1 MTDVDFI
8 LQRGDCFKL
17 LAACFYEPDQD
28 LFLSER
34 LCENLTA
41 LLAACHYQK
50 AAAAAAGLRA
60 ALAESSPGELSVEHA
75 RLFVGPF
82 ALGAPPYGS
91 VYLEQSGQLMGDST
105 MAVQRLYQEAG
116 LALEVRE
123 VPDHIALELEFLHF
137 LALRAAAALA
147 ENNLELATELTDRQ
161 SEFMNRYL
169 CPWMAAFCNNIRG
182 GTENRFYRG
191 LADCLESF
199 LTEAGQVPE
208 TASPMQQS
216 VAHDAGRAAL

>member
-8 LQRGDCFKL
+8 LRRGDCFKL

-34 LCENLTA
+34 LCENLTD
-41 LLAACHYQK
+41 LLAVCHYQK
-50 AAAAAAGLRA
+50 AAAAAAALQG
-60 ALAESSPGELSVEHA
+60 ALAESSPAELGVEHA

-82 ALGAPPYGS
+82 GLGAPPYGS

-147 ENNLELATELTDRQ
+147 ENNIELAAEFAGRQ

-169 CPWMAAFCNNIRG
+169 RPWVPEFCSKIRG

-191 LADCLESF
+191 LADCLENF
-199 LTEAGQVPE
+199 ITEAGPVPGNV
-208 TASPMQQS
+208 SPLQHS
-216 VAHDAGRAAL
+216 RNSDAGRAAL

>member
-17 LAACFYEPDQD
+17 LAACFYEPDKD

-50 AAAAAAGLRA
+50 AAAAAAGLRG
-60 ALAESSPGELSVEHA
+60 ALAESNPDELGIEHA

-82 ALGAPPYGS
+82 ALIAPPYGS

-116 LALEVRE
+116 LALEVME

-137 LALRAAAALA
+137 LSLRAAAAAA
-147 ENNLELATELTDRQ
+147 ENNPELSAEFAGRQ
-161 SEFMNRYL
+161 SEFMKRWL
-169 CPWMAAFCNNIRG
+169 CPWVFAFCNNLRN
-182 GTENRFYRG
+182 GTESGFYRT
-191 LADCLESF
+191 LANCLESF
-199 LTEAGQVPE
+199 ITEAGQVPE

-216 VAHDAGRAAL
+216 VDPDAGRASL